1 MVYKLLHENPEAE
14 AGKVRLTVEAVGAA
28 ERDIVDGENLHGF
41 NEMPHGWS

>member
-1 MVYKLLHENPEAE
+1 MVYKLLHGNPEGE
-14 AGKVRLTVEAVGAA
+14 AGKVWLTVEAVGAV